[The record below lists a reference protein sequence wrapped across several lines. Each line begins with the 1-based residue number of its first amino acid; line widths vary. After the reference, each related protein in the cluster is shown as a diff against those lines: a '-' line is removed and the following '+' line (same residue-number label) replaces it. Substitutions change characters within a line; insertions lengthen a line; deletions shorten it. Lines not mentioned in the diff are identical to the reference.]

1 MSWGG
6 FSVVLSPVTQ
16 DHNQDLAMVCEK
28 NQIMWLV
35 GSACGG

>member
-6 FSVVLSPVTQ
+6 FSVVLSPVIQ
-16 DHNQDLAMVCEK
+16 EHNQDLAMVCEK